1 MVCIALVEQLSCAPV
16 LDDDSHST
24 LQPFVH
30 ELFPSSNRAGDF
42 LLRGR
47 LILLMIILVITMM
60 MNDSEISKLALVH
73 DMHDS

>member
-30 ELFPSSNRAGDF
+30 ELFPSSKRAGDF
-42 LLRGR
+42 QLRGR
-47 LILLMIILVITMM
+47 MIVPMIILIITML
-60 MNDSEISKLALVH
+60 MNDS
-73 DMHDS
+73 